1 MDADGNCVGDL
12 TSPNLEPPVSTSTEV
27 IEIMDLET
35 RARHYSWLNND
46 ASFTKTN
53 KIYDFLTENA
63 SSSVA
68 IEEAKLLIDIEIAQ
82 ERGWDFS
89 ENGTYIGRS
98 TLKYKAK

>member
-1 MDADGNCVGDL
+1 MNCL
-12 TSPNLEPPVSTSTEV
+12 LKNSTRSTLKTYNLP
-27 IEIMDLET
+27 L
-35 RARHYSWLNND
+35 WLNND